1 MRRFLVI
8 LATVLAF
15 LPFPAWAGNVMV
27 GSVVSV
33 DREKGE
39 VEVLPLGIGAEK
51 DMPDGETIKI
61 SVPPDRLPSYVVDG
75 ARIRIWGD
83 WTPDARSSVAFSPLR
98 GAPPGGAPPA
108 PGAPPPPPDPTGVR
122 SRITQGLSR
131 PGGIGPP
138 FRPGPPKPGG
148 KGP

>member
-8 LATVLAF
+8 LALMLA
-15 LPFPAWAGNVMV
+15 LAASPARAGNVMV

-33 DREKGE
+33 DRENGE
-39 VEVLPLGIGAEK
+39 VEVRPLGLGAEK
-51 DMPDGETIKI
+51 DGPDGETIKI
-61 SVPPDRLPSYVVDG
+61 SVSPDRLPSFVVDG
-75 ARIRIWGD
+75 ARVRVWGD
-83 WTPDARSSVAFSPLR
+83 WTPDARTGVAFSPLR
-98 GAPPGGAPPA
+98 GAPPGGGP

-122 SRITQGLSR
+122 SRITQGLHR

-138 FRPGPPKPGG
+138 LRPGPPKPGG